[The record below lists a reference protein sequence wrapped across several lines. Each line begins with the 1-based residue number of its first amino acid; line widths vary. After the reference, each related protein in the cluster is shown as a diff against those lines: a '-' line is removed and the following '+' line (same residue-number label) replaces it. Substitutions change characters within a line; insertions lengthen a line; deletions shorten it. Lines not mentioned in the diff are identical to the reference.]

1 MRQTIL
7 INARAIA
14 NLEERNKGLIGEL
27 SKGKDSNW
35 DPVALLVHVGEI
47 EVKEAIDSLAK
58 CLSVLHSKYIIYSQE
73 TQFIENYWT
82 ERVNELEISLIDIF
96 DKNKIWVSY
105 RGFSVDKKDYNP
117 NSLLN

>member
-1 MRQTIL
+1 MRQAII
-7 INARAIA
+7 INARAITK
-14 NLEERNKGLIGEL
+14 LEEGNKGLLQKL
-27 SKGKDSNW
+27 SEGNESNW
-35 DPVALLVHVGEI
+35 DPVALLVHAGEI
-47 EVKEAIDSLAK
+47 GVKEAIDSLAK

-82 ERVNELEISLIDIF
+82 ERVNELEIPLRDIF

-105 RGFSVDKKDYNP
+105 RGFLVDKKDYNP